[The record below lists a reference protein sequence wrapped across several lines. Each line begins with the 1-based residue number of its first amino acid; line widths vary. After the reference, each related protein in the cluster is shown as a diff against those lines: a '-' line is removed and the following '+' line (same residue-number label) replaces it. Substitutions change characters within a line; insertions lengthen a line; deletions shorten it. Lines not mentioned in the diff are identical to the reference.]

1 MAAIVAAIATFAA
14 LTRVLQ
20 VAIFT
25 AAAAVRGLF
34 AKDHAP
40 TGAFVVP
47 AARSMNVAE
56 PSAIQDGKGLVTY
69 HPAYDRYDGERVTR
83 ALREAAAVGATY
95 LRSDINWRDVMP
107 APGEINAA
115 ALEWYASF
123 FRAVRETFGFT
134 PLVILSNPA
143 RSVMALTVRRRL
155 QLWEQYVSA
164 VVNSLHGSCRH
175 FQLLNEPNNLVFR
188 FFPVADT
195 ADALRTAAAVIRAAI
210 PGANLSVNFL
220 IDIWPWR
227 SQLEELL
234 SSAGEAIDT
243 IGIDAYPET
252 WAIGVRSG
260 FENLSSLPQS
270 LRARLEVL
278 RFRQPLAVMETGY
291 STNIPVIRGE
301 TAQQR
306 YFQRLRQSVRELRK
320 LQFVGVY
327 ELTDADTDAKLDP
340 EANFGLLDSRLRR
353 KLAFAE
359 AQKLFAE
366 LNGCGKRDRQLSCQR
381 A

>member
-1 MAAIVAAIATFAA
+1 MVAIVVAITTLAAA

-20 VAIFT
+20 VAMF
-25 AAAAVRGLF
+25 AAAAGVRGLF
-34 AKDHAP
+34 AKEQVP

-47 AARSMNVAE
+47 ASRSTKVAE
-56 PSAIQDGKGLVTY
+56 PLAIQDGKGLVTY

-107 APGEINAA
+107 APGEINSS

-134 PLVILSNPA
+134 PLVVLSNPA
-143 RSVMALTVRRRL
+143 RSVVALPVRRRL
-155 QLWEQYVSA
+155 ELWEQYVST
-164 VVNSLHGSCRH
+164 VVKPLQGTCRH

-188 FFPVADT
+188 FFPITAT
-195 ADALRTAAAVIRAAI
+195 ADALRTAATVIRAGVPRAH
-210 PGANLSVNFL
+210 LSVNFL

-234 SSAGEAIDT
+234 SSAREAIDT
-243 IGIDAYPET
+243 VGIDTYPET

-260 FENLSSLPQS
+260 FEYLSSFPQS
-270 LRARLEVL
+270 LRAQLGVL
-278 RFRQPLAVMETGY
+278 RSDQTLAIMETGY

-301 TAQQR
+301 TAQQK
-306 YFQRLRQSVRELRK
+306 YFQRLRQSVRELQK
-320 LQFVGVY
+320 LEFVGVY
-327 ELTDADTDAKLDP
+327 ELTDENSDAKLDP
-340 EANFGLLDSRLRR
+340 EANFGLLDSRFRR
-353 KLAFAE
+353 KMAFGE
-359 AQKLFAE
+359 AQRLFDE
-366 LNGCGKRDRQLSCQR
+366 LNS
-381 A
+381 